1 MARPVTPVTHRL
13 VLALLLVSAGL
24 SALTYPEEPDTV
36 LELSQGSGNYQV
48 DMKAGEGPY
57 RLIATRS
64 RIYLLD
70 QLNNRVLCYTR
81 TGSFLEKIK
90 TSFSPADMAVD
101 RAGKIYL
108 LDNRSQSAQVA
119 VIDDGSQVDL
129 FSIRCEPD
137 LVLTGLVIHP
147 EQGLVVLS
155 GNNTYRAVLTGG
167 FLQCAPSKTYRLKE
181 LESLTLED
189 ALIMEAREF
198 ASFCVPLDCEGRNC
212 YNLLAYDDA
221 HVWVGSETWIQDKSG
236 SFAMRDVGVYRN
248 GKMVWM
254 VPVDENY
261 FSKDVGW
268 RNVSVDSQGNV
279 YVFTSTP
286 EGKASILRWR
296 PSP

>member
-1 MARPVTPVTHRL
+1 MARVTLIIV
-13 VLALLLVSAGL
+13 AIASWL
-24 SALTYPEEPDTV
+24 SAFTYPEEPDTV

-48 DMKAGEGPY
+48 GMKGGEGPY

-70 QLNNRVLCYTR
+70 QLNDRVLCYSR
-81 TGSFLEKIK
+81 KGSFIEKIN

-108 LDNRSQSAQVA
+108 LDNRSWPAQIA
-119 VIDDGSQVDL
+119 VMDDGGQVDR

-137 LVLTGLVIHP
+137 LRLTGLVIHP
-147 EQGLVVLS
+147 EQGLVILS

-189 ALIMEAREF
+189 ALVLETREF
-198 ASFCVPLDCEGRNC
+198 ASFCVPLDCQGRNC
-212 YNLLAYDDA
+212 YTLLAYDDA

-254 VPVDENY
+254 VPVDANY

-268 RNVSVDSQGNV
+268 RNVSVDAGGNV
-279 YVFTSTP
+279 YVFTSTS
-286 EGKASILRWR
+286 EGKAYVLKWAV
-296 PSP
+296 SP